1 MATIKDIA
9 AHAGVSS
16 ATVSR
21 VINSSGYVGSETRKK
36 VEEAVKVLNYSPNK
50 HAQML
55 RTGET
60 RNFGIISTQFNDTAV
75 ARINS
80 FISSAYSAGYTTT
93 LFITNGDR
101 KRELEAFDMLRAK
114 ELDGIFLIYR
124 SNDWDVLER
133 YLEDGPIVTLH
144 NVDTHPIPSVFID
157 HYEGTRLALEYAWET
172 GCRRILNLYG
182 TASGLNT
189 NRRRH
194 AYTDFCREKGL
205 APYPFEPFLHIV
217 SGDDVDRVVKWIMD
231 RPEKPDALITHS
243 DAIAALVVSR
253 LKKKGF
259 RIPEDISVIG
269 FDNLFISDVMDVTS
283 VDYGVE
289 EQGRN
294 ACRLLL
300 KQLKKDT
307 EDLVPLSFRLVRRGT
322 THNSSKIK
330 SRSDQ

>member
-1 MATIKDIA
+1 MATIQDIA
-9 AHAGVSS
+9 KHAGVSS

-36 VEEAVKVLNYSPNK
+36 VEDAIKELDYSPNK

-60 RNFGIISTQFNDTAV
+60 KNFGIISTQFNDTTV

-101 KRELEAFDMLRAK
+101 KREREAFDMLRAK

-124 SNDWDVLER
+124 SNDWDVLES
-133 YLEDGPIVTLH
+133 YLKDGPIVTLH

-157 HYEGTRLALEYAWET
+157 HYEGTQLALDYAWET

-189 NRRRH
+189 TRRRQ
-194 AYTDFCREKGL
+194 AYTDFCQEKGIP
-205 APYPFEPFLHIV
+205 PYPFDPFLRIV
-217 SGDDVDRVVKWIMD
+217 SEDDVDRVVQWIED
-231 RPEKPDALITHS
+231 QTVKPDALITHS
-243 DAIAALVVSR
+243 DNIAALAVSR
-253 LKKKGF
+253 LEKKGYN
-259 RIPEDISVIG
+259 IPEDISVIG
-269 FDNLFISDVMDVTS
+269 FDNLFISDVMDMTT
-283 VDYGVE
+283 VDYGIE

-300 KQLKKDT
+300 KQLKKESD
-307 EDLVPLSFRLVRRGT
+307 DLVPLTFKLIERGT
-322 THNSSKIK
+322 TKHKDI
-330 SRSDQ
+330 Q